1 MLSRKPL
8 IPYVVWMALFVV
20 IPMIIVI
27 YYAFTDES
35 GAFTLEN
42 LQVIP
47 KYGPVIL
54 DSLKI
59 ALISTVICLVLAYPF
74 ALIMTNMKVSS
85 QRMMN
90 MIIMLPMWMNFILRI
105 VAWVVILQPNGL
117 LDNIL
122 GIFGFGRNTIYHT
135 EAAIVI
141 GIVYNYLPFMIL
153 PIYTTLSKIS
163 KPLIEA
169 SRDLGCNGFN
179 VLRKVIFPLSIP
191 GVITGITMVFVPA
204 ASVIVISTRLGGYKL
219 VGDVIESYFKGAGAN
234 MNAGSMLSFVLMF
247 IIVICMAIM
256 NKFDNGED
264 SAIV

>member
-8 IPYVVWMALFVV
+8 IPYIVWMAIFVV
-20 IPMIIVI
+20 IPMIIII
-27 YYAFTDES
+27 YFAFTDKN
-35 GAFTLEN
+35 GAFTLDN

-54 DSLKI
+54 SSLKI
-59 ALISTVICLVLAYPF
+59 ALISTAICLVLAYPF
-74 ALIMTNMKVSS
+74 AMIMSNMKVST

-105 VAWVVILQPNGL
+105 VAWVVILQPNGI
-117 LDNIL
+117 LDNLL
-122 GIFGFGRNTIYHT
+122 GILGFGRNTLYHT
-135 EAAIVI
+135 ESAIII
-141 GIVYNYLPFMIL
+141 GVVYNYLPFMIL

-179 VLRKVIFPLSIP
+179 VFRKVILPLSVP

-204 ASVIVISTRLGGYKL
+204 ASVFVISSRLGGYSL
-219 VGDVIESYFKGAGAN
+219 VGDVIDSYFKGAGAD
-234 MNAGSMLSFVLMF
+234 MNAGSMLSFILM
-247 IIVICMAIM
+247 ICIVICMAVM
-256 NKFDNGED
+256 NRFDNGED

>member
-74 ALIMTNMKVSS
+74 ALIMTNMKVST

-122 GIFGFGRNTIYHT
+122 GIFGFGRNTIYHA

-234 MNAGSMLSFVLMF
+234 MNAGSMLSFVLMV

>member
-8 IPYVVWMALFVV
+8 VPYLVWMAIFVV
-20 IPMIIVI
+20 VPMALVI
-27 YYAFTDES
+27 YFSFTDKS
-35 GAFTLEN
+35 GAFTFAN

-47 KYGPVIL
+47 KYWPVIL

-59 ALISTVICLVLAYPF
+59 ALISTAICLVLAYPF
-74 ALIMTNMKVSS
+74 AMIMANMRPAS

-105 VAWVVILQPNGL
+105 VAWVVILQPNGI

-122 GIFGFGRNTIYHT
+122 GVLGFGRNTIYHS
-135 EAAIVI
+135 EAAIII
-141 GIVYNYLPFMIL
+141 GVVYNYLPFMIL

-169 SRDLGCNGFN
+169 SRDLGCNGLN
-179 VLRKVIFPLSIP
+179 VFRRVILPLSVP

-204 ASVIVISTRLGGYKL
+204 ASVFVISTRLGGYTL
-219 VGDVIESYFKGAGAN
+219 VGDVIESYFKGAASD
-234 MNAGSMLSFVLMF
+234 MNAGSMLSFFLM
-247 IIVICMAIM
+247 ICILICMAVM
-256 NKFDNGED
+256 NRFDNGED

>member
-8 IPYVVWMALFVV
+8 IPYIVWMSIFVV
-20 IPMIIVI
+20 VPMIIII
-27 YYAFTDES
+27 YYAFTNED

-42 LQVIP
+42 LEVIP

-59 ALISTVICLVLAYPF
+59 ALISTAICLLIAYPF
-74 ALIMTNMKVSS
+74 ALIMSEMKASS

-105 VAWVVILQPNGL
+105 VAWVVILQPNGF
-117 LDNIL
+117 LDNVL
-122 GIFGFGRNTIYHT
+122 GVLGFGRNTIYHT
-135 EAAIVI
+135 ETAIII

-179 VLRKVIFPLSIP
+179 VFRKVIFPLSIP

-219 VGDVIESYFKGAGAN
+219 VGDVIEAYFKGTGAN
-234 MNAGSMLSFVLMF
+234 MNAGSMLSFVLMI

-256 NKFDNGED
+256 NKFDNGEN

>member
-8 IPYVVWMALFVV
+8 IPYIVWMALFVV
-20 IPMIIVI
+20 IPMFIVL
-27 YYAFTDES
+27 YYAFTDKS
-35 GAFTLEN
+35 GSFTLNN
-42 LQVIP
+42 LSVIP
-47 KYGPVIL
+47 TYGPVIL
-54 DSLKI
+54 ESLKI
-59 ALISTVICLVLAYPF
+59 AFISTAICLVIAYPF
-74 ALIMTNMKVSS
+74 AMIMSNMKVSS

-105 VAWVVILQPNGL
+105 VAWVVILQPNGI

-122 GIFGFGRNTIYHT
+122 ALFGFGHNTVYHS
-135 EAAIVI
+135 EAAIIIGVI
-141 GIVYNYLPFMIL
+141 YNYLPFMIL

-179 VLRKVIFPLSIP
+179 VFRKVILPLSVP

-204 ASVIVISTRLGGYKL
+204 ASVFVISSRLGGYTL
-219 VGDVIESYFKGAGAN
+219 IGDVIDSYFKGAASD
-234 MNAGSMLSFVLMF
+234 MNAGSMLSLVLMV